1 MLGANTW
8 RELVEAGY
16 ALGDRLL
23 YLRMP
28 NFRGDDVLA
37 LQVKLNLFGFNAGP
51 ERGIFDTSVERALI
65 DFQRNAGLQG
75 DGIVGDDTLRK
86 LEALRKAET
95 GREGKKIPDRDEGFA
110 PVASL
115 TGVVVAIDPG
125 HGGRDAGVVSPAGR
139 AEKDLTLA
147 VGLRLAE
154 LLRAEGSRVVMT
166 RETDKAVPLYERTDA
181 VEAAAADYLVSL
193 HFNGDQ
199 NPAAAGAVGYFF
211 QRSHYY
217 SEHGAR
223 LSDYIGAEVG
233 RLGGAGFIAQRG
245 PQLRRAARTH
255 RDRGHGRA
263 AVSHQPRRRR
273 PRGPP
278 RLRRTAGAR
287 RGHRLHA
294 LPGARL
300 GRRRLPVTPGP
311 SAFTATQLQRLYELG
326 ADAAATDADLR
337 RRGGSATTPSAACR
351 PSSPARAGRRSTR
364 CARGRACRRCAVS
377 RSRCARR
384 WPGPAWSKW

>member
-1 MLGANTW
+1 MRTLTLGDRGKEVTDVQQRLHALGYELGNEGLDGFLGPRSQLALRAFQQERGLLADGVLGANTW

-51 ERGIFDTSVERALI
+51 ERGIFDTAVERALI

-125 HGGRDAGVVSPAGR
+125 HGGPDTGVVSPTGR

-154 LLRAEGSRVVMT
+154 LLRAEGSRVVLT
-166 RETDKAVPLYERTDA
+166 RETDRAVPLYDRTDA

-199 NPAAAGAVGYFF
+199 SPAAAGAVGYFF

-223 LSDYIGAEVG
+223 LSDYIGTEVG
-233 RLGGAGFIAQRG
+233 RLGGAGFIGSVGRNFAV
-245 PQLRRAARTH
+245 LREPTAI
-255 RDRGHGRA
+255 
-263 AVSHQPRRRR
+263 AVMVEPLFLTN
-273 PRGPP
+273 P
-278 RLRRTAGAR
+278 
-287 RGHRLHA
+287 
-294 LPGARL
+294 
-300 GRRRLPVTPGP
+300 
-311 SAFTATQLQRLYELG
+311 
-326 ADAAATDADLR
+326 DDD
-337 RRGGSATTPSAACR
+337 
-351 PSSPARAGRRSTR
+351 ARAGRADYVERLAGAVVGGFTR
-364 CARGRACRRCAVS
+364 YLARA
-377 RSRCARR
+377 
-384 WPGPAWSKW
+384 